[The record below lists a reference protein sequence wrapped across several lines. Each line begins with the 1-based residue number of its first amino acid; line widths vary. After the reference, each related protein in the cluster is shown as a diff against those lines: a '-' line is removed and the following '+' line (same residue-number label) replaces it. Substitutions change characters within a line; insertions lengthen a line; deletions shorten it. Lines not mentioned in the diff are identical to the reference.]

1 MGLGL
6 PVPTAMPPSRAWG
19 HNPHRH
25 QPEVRRRKG
34 VHTCPLP
41 RGNQGLGQRRP
52 QSPARHHRPCRC
64 IPTLSLPSTR
74 TSDDGRPS
82 RLGRGRQLQ
91 ETGPQRED
99 LGREE
104 GPEPTP
110 TPPHTVQE
118 RPAAPSPSSRHRDAG
133 GRQQPPG
140 NLCPPFPTP
149 VLNTDRPPSAV
160 TGMSGTIIKSCT

>member
-41 RGNQGLGQRRP
+41 RENQGLGQRGP
-52 QSPARHHRPCRC
+52 QSPAGRHRPCRC
-64 IPTLSLPSTR
+64 TPALSLPSTG
-74 TSDDGRPS
+74 TSDVGSPSRPGEGEPAPGDRTPERGPGAGGRP
-82 RLGRGRQLQ
+82 RA
-91 ETGPQRED
+91 
-99 LGREE
+99 
-104 GPEPTP
+104 TP
-110 TPPHTVQE
+110 TPPHTLQE
-118 RPAAPSPSSRHRDAG
+118 CPAAHSPSSRHRDAG

-140 NLCPPFPTP
+140 TLCPPFPTP
-149 VLNTDRPPSAV
+149 VLNTDGPPSAV